1 MLGPAWH
8 TPIVDSDKLVA
19 IAVGGIAGAFTR
31 WAIIE
36 LIPSTNLPWA
46 ILLVNTI
53 GSLLLGYF
61 AVQLSRAPD
70 QTPAR
75 IAGATTGFCGALTT
89 FSGLTVAVA
98 QQLRDGDA
106 PAGLMFLML
115 SLVAGLIAVSIGVV
129 IARQR
134 PIGAPS

>member
-8 TPIVDSDKLVA
+8 TPMVDSDKVIA
-19 IAVGGIAGAFTR
+19 IAMGGIAGAFTR
-31 WAIIE
+31 WAFVE
-36 LIPSTNLPWA
+36 LIPSTDLPWA
-46 ILLVNTI
+46 TLMVNTL

-61 AVQLSRAPD
+61 VVRLARAPAP
-70 QTPAR
+70 TTAR

-98 QQLRDGDA
+98 QQLRDGDSA
-106 PAGLMFLML
+106 SGLMFLML

-129 IARQR
+129 VARQR
-134 PIGAPS
+134 PTGAQP

>member
-1 MLGPAWH
+1 M
-8 TPIVDSDKLVA
+8 VDSDKVIA

-31 WAIIE
+31 WTIIE
-36 LIPSTNLPWA
+36 LIPSTDLPWA
-46 ILLVNTI
+46 TLVVNTL

-61 AVQLSRAPD
+61 VVRLARALA

-89 FSGLTVAVA
+89 FSGLTVTVA

-106 PAGLMFLML
+106 PSGLMFLML
-115 SLVAGLIAVSIGVV
+115 SLVAGLISVSIGVIV
-129 IARQR
+129 ARQR
-134 PIGAPS
+134 PTGTQP

>member
-1 MLGPAWH
+1 M
-8 TPIVDSDKLVA
+8 VDSDKVIA

-31 WAIIE
+31 WAIVE
-36 LIPSTNLPWA
+36 LFPSTDLPWA
-46 ILLVNTI
+46 VLLVNTL
-53 GSLLLGYF
+53 GALLLGYF
-61 AVQLSRAPD
+61 AVQLTRAPD
-70 QTPAR
+70 HTPAR

-115 SLVAGLIAVSIGVV
+115 SLVAGLVAVSLGVA

-134 PIGAPS
+134 PTGAQS